1 MQFAALFTVAAFYA
15 HYVPFSF
22 TQVAVQVTQTL
33 SGANLH
39 HAGHRHRATY
49 RAILTLF
56 AVFSAG
62 FAGDQI
68 SHLRPV
74 ERQRSP
80 DKRRFIAADGREI
93 RGKQCAGHIFQ
104 LLSRCLL
111 QILNHCQRRA
121 AHFRFQLSNQRHQ
134 QLLPVLITRQNV
146 NIQRGLALCAGFFN
160 ARGQIHLQR
169 MVVQHHFLGVG
180 DKRSKAQVI
189 TQRIMFCQLAQTL
202 GAAVV

>member
-1 MQFAALFTVAAFYA
+1 M
-15 HYVPFSF
+15 
-22 TQVAVQVTQTL
+22 QVTQTL

-146 NIQRGLALCAGFFN
+146 NIQRGLPCALASLMRAVRSISSGWSYSTTSW
-160 ARGQIHLQR
+160 AWAISAA
-169 MVVQHHFLGVG
+169 
-180 DKRSKAQVI
+180 KR
-189 TQRIMFCQLAQTL
+189 R
-202 GAAVV
+202 